1 MEDNRNSELTVKCYF
16 TDDNLDICKVL
27 KDSILIFIKKEM
39 EKLSS
44 QNS

>member
-1 MEDNRNSELTVKCYF
+1 MKNNCNSEITVKCYF
-16 TDDNLDICKVL
+16 TTDNLDISKVL
-27 KDSILIFIKKEM
+27 KESILIFIKKEM

>member
-1 MEDNRNSELTVKCYF
+1 MKDKRNSELTVKCYF
-16 TDDNLDICKVL
+16 TEDDLDISKVL

-44 QNS
+44 QDS